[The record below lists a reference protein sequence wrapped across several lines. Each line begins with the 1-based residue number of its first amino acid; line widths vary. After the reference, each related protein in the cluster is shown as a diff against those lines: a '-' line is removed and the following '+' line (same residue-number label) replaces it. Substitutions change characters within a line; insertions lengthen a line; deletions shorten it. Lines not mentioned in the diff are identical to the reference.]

1 VGEELINYSTQK
13 PTQLI
18 MIDPIDISIPAG
30 TKVIQCSKFTP
41 TGSRVSCDNKNQL
54 LNQNDGQIQYDS
66 ASGTAVFKAPDFN
79 SCIDPRQLLCEV
91 EFILP
96 KSSLKILKASNSDL
110 SDLIST
116 NTPIPPSPQPA
127 TPQPLKLPEI
137 PPTQE
142 PLPGYIL
149 PIGIVAGISLVVVL
163 VANISNRL
171 SNSNKSS
178 KSTTRPSSR
187 PATNVPKNQLTQF
200 TATTA
205 PSNDSIKQ
213 ITFLTQQLQKV
224 TSKINELEDEIIGL
238 SQRLQSIEGKSSS
251 PKIDQIFPSLNTVIT
266 SVIPAPPP
274 APLSVDLIKKA
285 VSSGDY
291 TLISAHPHF
300 FVSETSQSQQGLE
313 EVKRFM
319 IDGDQSQA
327 SSRTQSEFIAIIC
340 NTETYLIPNIVPN
353 AADPSRT
360 LKRHADKNNIY
371 RNGQGTSLLNLDQL
385 AVVQRNGDRFDLIT
399 LGQIA

>member
-1 VGEELINYSTQK
+1 MGEELVHYSTQN
-13 PTQLI
+13 PTHLI

-30 TKVIQCSKFTP
+30 TKVIQCSKFSP
-41 TGSRVSCDNKNQL
+41 TGSRVPCDNKNQL

-96 KSSLKILKASNSDL
+96 KSSLKILKATNGDL

-116 NTPIPPSPQPA
+116 NTQIPPSPQPA
-127 TPQPLKLPEI
+127 TPQPSPEI

-163 VANISNRL
+163 VAKISNRL
-171 SNSNKSS
+171 LNFNKSS
-178 KSTTRPSSR
+178 KSTARTSSR
-187 PATNVPKNQLTQF
+187 QATHPPLNQFNQF
-200 TATTA
+200 TATPA

-224 TSKINELEDEIIGL
+224 TSKINGLEDEIIAL
-238 SQRLQSIEGKSSS
+238 SQKLQSIEGKSSS
-251 PKIDQIFPSLNTVIT
+251 PKIDQIFPSLNTVVT

-274 APLSVDLIKKA
+274 ASLSVDLIKKA

-291 TLISAHPHF
+291 TLISAHPHY
-300 FVSETSQSQQGLE
+300 FVSETPQSQQGLE

-340 NTETYLIPNIVPN
+340 NAETYLIPNIVPN